1 MSKQPHLNTCTTEFF
16 DEVTRLHGREVKPAK
31 MTEYQV
37 YFASY
42 NPEVVLAIMRLSPSW
57 KKFLNHFSRS
67 FKVEV
72 TIS

>member
-1 MSKQPHLNTCTTEFF
+1 MKHTQHLNTLTKEFF
-16 DEVTRLHGREVKPAK
+16 DEVTRLHGKEVKPAK

-37 YFASY
+37 YFAKY

-72 TIS
+72 KF